1 MTTRP
6 RLTVLVPAFQDE
18 PHLDAALES
27 VLGQD
32 MAELE
37 VVVRDD
43 ASSDG
48 TAEVAQGWCR
58 RDARVRLLRNESN
71 VGMTEN
77 WNLALAEARSP
88 LVFKLD
94 ADDALEPGT
103 LTRLIDAL
111 ERTPA
116 ARFAACRTVE
126 CDEALAPRA
135 PFHGE
140 RAFLAAGLDPARDV
154 TLPGW
159 RWFERSFDDAQLWHS
174 SAQLHRTEE
183 LRAAGGWDATWS
195 CASDTDL
202 LLRLLATD
210 RPVAHLGHVGVR
222 YRRRAGSVSERSERE
237 GWKGVESILSALR
250 ALERA
255 STARV
260 LASARLRRNW
270 WRLWSNARAV
280 ARDRGLWAA
289 MPERVHAKLEPVAA
303 SLRMPPA
310 PVRVEGWLRDRFWA
324 LRQRRGTAPG
334 SAA

>member
-27 VLGQD
+27 VLAQGF
-32 MAELE
+32 AEIE

-43 ASSDG
+43 ASTDR
-48 TAEVAQGWCR
+48 TAEVALGWCR

-71 VGMTEN
+71 AGMTEN
-77 WNLALAEARSP
+77 WNLALAEARAS

-94 ADDALEPGT
+94 ADDVLEPGT
-103 LTRLIDAL
+103 LVPMAEAL
-111 ERTPA
+111 EREPE

-126 CDEALAPRA
+126 CDESLEARA

-140 RAFLAAGLDPARDV
+140 RAFRAAGLDPARDRIQ
-154 TLPGW
+154 PGW

-183 LRAAGGWDATWS
+183 LRALGGWDPTWS

-210 RPVAHLGHVGVR
+210 RPVVHLGHVGVR
-222 YRRRAGSVSERSERE
+222 YRRRVGSVSERSERE
-237 GWKGVESILSALR
+237 GWKRIESVLTCLQ
-250 ALERA
+250 ALERTGT
-255 STARV
+255 SRV

-270 WRLWSNARAV
+270 WRLWSNARVLAGDP
-280 ARDRGLWAA
+280 RLWDAL
-289 MPERVHAKLEPVAA
+289 PEGVRAKLEPVAA
-303 SLRMPPA
+303 ALRRPPA
-310 PVRVEGWLRDRFWA
+310 PVRVEGWLRDRLWA
-324 LRQRRGTAPG
+324 LRQRRGTVPR